1 MEPNR
6 DYNTGEGL
14 RDEGGAYLGSE
25 NELCERNGT
34 LRKAN
39 IETKCT

>member
-6 DYNTGEGL
+6 DYNTSKGL
-14 RDEGGAYLGSE
+14 RDEGSAYLGDR
-25 NELCERNGT
+25 NELYERNRT

-39 IETKCT
+39 IETKYT

>member
-6 DYNTGEGL
+6 DYNTSEGL
-14 RDEGGAYLGSE
+14 RDEGDAYLGGG
-25 NELCERNGT
+25 NELYERNGT